1 MDWIN
6 SHLLTLITF
15 IPLVGVFL
23 IVLIPKGQDGL
34 MKWVALITTFIS
46 LFLCIPLYQ
55 GFDMTTS
62 RIQFTELH
70 AWIPF
75 FNINYYFGI
84 DGLSLPMVLLTCI
97 LCVVCIVA
105 SWRIQKGIKGYMS
118 LFLML
123 QTGMLGVFCSL
134 D

>member
-46 LFLCIPLYQ
+46 LFFCIPLYQ

-75 FNINYYFGI
+75 FNINYYFGSVLFSRFFSFFCFLGS
-84 DGLSLPMVLLTCI
+84 DVTSNVLLN
-97 LCVVCIVA
+97 
-105 SWRIQKGIKGYMS
+105 WN
-118 LFLML
+118 
-123 QTGMLGVFCSL
+123 LGRP
-134 D
+134 